1 MDYYKPNLII
11 LTWPMSFIQPNTVLT
26 EPMRLAKY
34 LGHCGICSRRQ
45 ASRLIDSGEVTVN
58 GRPANHID
66 HVTEQ
71 DVIVVSGQ
79 RVKGIAQRHLY
90 AFHKPVGIDCKIK
103 PDDPSSIVHLLP
115 HDVRLYPIGRL
126 DKDSRGLIL
135 ITNDGELCHQL
146 NHPDQHV
153 EKEYYVRVDKP
164 LDAHFCER
172 MSQGVPV
179 DGQITLPCE
188 VKLLDETRFRIVLKQ
203 GLNRQIRKMAKHCG
217 YRVIDLK
224 RVRIGA
230 LTLASLNLGET
241 KLAPIALDFFASED

>member
-1 MDYYKPNLII
+1 MIDPE
-11 LTWPMSFIQPNTVLT
+11 LTAPTNAVTRLA
-26 EPMRLAKY
+26 PMRLAKY
-34 LGHCGICSRRQ
+34 LGHCGVCSRRQ

-71 DVIVVSGQ
+71 DIIVVAGTRVSGL
-79 RVKGIAQRHLY
+79 AQKHLY

-115 HDVRLYPIGRL
+115 SDIRLYPIGRL

-146 NHPDQHV
+146 NHPEQHV

-164 LDAHFCER
+164 LDADFCER

-179 DGQITLPCE
+179 DGQLTLPCE
-188 VKLLDETRFRIVLKQ
+188 VSLLDETRFRIVLKQ

-217 YRVIDLK
+217 YKVVDLK
-224 RVRIGA
+224 RVRIA
-230 LTLASLNLGET
+230 TLWLDPLNLAEGD
-241 KLAPIALDFFASED
+241 LVAVPNAFFEQA

>member
-1 MDYYKPNLII
+1 MAHCNPDLINPI
-11 LTWPMSFIQPNTVLT
+11 WPMSLIQPNTLLK

-66 HVTEQ
+66 HVTEH
-71 DVIVVSGQ
+71 DEIVVSGQ
-79 RVKGIAQRHLY
+79 RVTGIAKRHLY

-115 HDVRLYPIGRL
+115 NEIRLYPIGRL

-146 NHPDQHV
+146 NHPEKHV

-164 LDAHFCER
+164 LDAHFCDR
-172 MSQGVPV
+172 MSQGVPI
-179 DGQITLPCE
+179 DGHITLPCE
-188 VKLLDETRFRIVLKQ
+188 VTRLDDMRFRIVLKQ

-217 YRVIDLK
+217 YKVVDLK
-224 RVRIGA
+224 RVRIA
-230 LTLASLNLGET
+230 TLWLD
-241 KLAPIALDFFASED
+241 ALDIAEGELKPLPTAYFDSD

>member
-1 MDYYKPNLII
+1 MDYYNPDLII
-11 LTWPMSFIQPNTVLT
+11 LTWPMSFIQPNTLLT

-79 RVKGIAQRHLY
+79 RVNGIAQRHLY

-115 HDVRLYPIGRL
+115 NDVRLYPIGRL

-135 ITNDGELCHQL
+135 ITNDGALCHQL
-146 NHPDQHV
+146 NHPEKHV
-153 EKEYYVRVDKP
+153 EKEYYVRVDKM
-164 LDAHFCER
+164 LDAHFCDR
-172 MSQGVPV
+172 MSQGVPI

-188 VKLLDETRFRIVLKQ
+188 VTLLDDMQFRIVLKQ
-203 GLNRQIRKMAKHCG
+203 GLNRQIRKMAKQCG
-217 YRVIDLK
+217 YKVVDLK
-224 RVRIGA
+224 RVRIA
-230 LTLASLNLGET
+230 TLWLDPLNIAEGE
-241 KLAPIALDFFASED
+241 LRPLSPAYFDSE